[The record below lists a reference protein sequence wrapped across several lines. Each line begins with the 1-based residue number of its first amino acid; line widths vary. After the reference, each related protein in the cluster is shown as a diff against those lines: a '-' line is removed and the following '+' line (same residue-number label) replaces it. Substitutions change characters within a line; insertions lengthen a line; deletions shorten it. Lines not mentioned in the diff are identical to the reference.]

1 KDSRNY
7 RVSRGCAMMNEALYV
22 AVGLCAGSAVVWIF
36 AGMRFKNI
44 LVQREAELQ
53 REAADELGSLREKLI
68 SAETQI
74 AGLKGQ
80 ISDNEYETARLNSEL
95 QIQMSAKSDAL
106 ARLDESQKSI
116 AEQKKLIDEMGEK
129 LSSTF
134 DALSLKALSK
144 NSEEFLKIAEER
156 LKAQTQQNSSEL
168 QGKKELIDQNIEAI
182 SKTLA
187 DVHKKI
193 EEVGKSSGEKITE
206 VATVIKQ
213 HQDATLQLKNTTEH
227 LANALASSKKRGEW
241 GERMA
246 EDIIRL
252 IGMSE
257 GINYIKQKTLESS
270 TGRPDYTFLLPNDL
284 KMNMD
289 VKFPLDN
296 YLNYVNAESDFDR
309 KRFRDD
315 LIRNTKA
322 MIKQVTGRDYINPAD
337 NTVDYVIIFI
347 PNEQIYAFINEV
359 DPSIM
364 DEALKQKVILC
375 SPITLYAVLAVIRQ
389 AIENF
394 SLERTA
400 LEILNLLGD
409 FQKQWDLYKDKMR
422 AMGDRLDAAR
432 KEYEGLIGTRT
443 NQLERPLRK
452 IEMLRADKSIEMV
465 SEPVSEELPL

>member
-1 KDSRNY
+1 
-7 RVSRGCAMMNEALYV
+7 MNEALYLI
-22 AVGLCAGSAVVWIF
+22 VGLCVAAIVVWIF
-36 AGMRFKNI
+36 AGMRFKNTI
-44 LVQREAELQ
+44 VQREAELQ
-53 REAADELGSLREKLI
+53 KAAAEEVACLREKLS
-68 SAETQI
+68 SAEAQI
-74 AGLKGQ
+74 TGLKSQ
-80 ISDNEYETARLNSEL
+80 ISDNEYENSRLNSEL

-106 ARLDESQKSI
+106 ARLDESQKSLI
-116 AEQKKLIDEMGEK
+116 EQKKLIDEMGEK

-213 HQDATLQLKNTTEH
+213 HQDATLQLKSTTEH

-270 TGRPDYTFLLPNDL
+270 SGRPDYTFLLPNNL

-347 PNEQIYAFINEV
+347 PNEQIYAFINEA

-389 AIENF
+389 AVDNF
-394 SLERTA
+394 NLERTA
-400 LEILNLLGD
+400 FQILNLLGD
-409 FQKQWDLYKDKMR
+409 FEKQWGLYKEKMR
-422 AMGDRLDAAR
+422 SMGDKLDAAR
-432 KEYEGLIGTRT
+432 KEYDSLVSTRT

-452 IEMLRADKSIEMV
+452 MDELRENRKIEID
-465 SEPVSEELPL
+465 SEPAAGDLLL

>member
-1 KDSRNY
+1 
-7 RVSRGCAMMNEALYV
+7 MNEALYV
-22 AVGLCAGSAVVWIF
+22 IAGICAGAAAAWIF
-36 AGMRFKNI
+36 AGMRFKNTI
-44 LVQREAELQ
+44 VQREAELQ
-53 REAADELGSLREKLI
+53 KSAAEEITSLRERLS
-68 SAETQI
+68 SAETQASGLRDQI
-74 AGLKGQ
+74 SQYELKGADMR
-80 ISDNEYETARLNSEL
+80 SAL
-95 QIQMSAKSDAL
+95 QVEMSAKADAL
-106 ARLDESQKSI
+106 ARLDESQKSLI
-116 AEQKKLIDEMGEK
+116 EQKKLIDEMGEK

-156 LKAQTQQNSSEL
+156 LKAQTRQNTTEL

-187 DVHKKI
+187 EVQKRIEDV
-193 EEVGKSSGEKITE
+193 GRGSGEKFAE
-206 VATVIKQ
+206 VAALIKKHEDVTVK
-213 HQDATLQLKNTTEH
+213 LKDTTEH
-227 LANALASSKKRGEW
+227 LTNALASSKKRGEW

-270 TGRPDYTFLLPNDL
+270 SGRPDYTFLLPNNL

-296 YLNYVNAESDFDR
+296 YLNYVNAESEHDR
-309 KRFRDD
+309 KRFRED
-315 LIRNTKA
+315 LIRNART

-347 PNEQIYAFINEV
+347 PNEQVYAFINEA

-389 AIENF
+389 TIENF

-400 LEILNLLGD
+400 FEILNLLGD
-409 FQKQWDLYKDKMR
+409 FEKQWNLYKEKMR
-422 AMGDRLDAAR
+422 AMGDRLDAAKR
-432 KEYEGLIGTRT
+432 EYEGLVSTRT
-443 NQLERPLRK
+443 NQLEKPLRK
-452 IEMLRADKSIEMV
+452 IEDLRTNRHIDIGSDPVAGEML
-465 SEPVSEELPL
+465 L